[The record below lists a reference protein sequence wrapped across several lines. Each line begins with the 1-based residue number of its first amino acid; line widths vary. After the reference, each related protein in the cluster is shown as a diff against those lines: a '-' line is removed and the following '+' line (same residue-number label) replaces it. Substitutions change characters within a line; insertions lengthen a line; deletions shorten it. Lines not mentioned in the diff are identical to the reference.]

1 MNTLSTPENVFGYS
15 DAVWQRFV
23 VPTYAGALS
32 GAAVKTAEAGSS
44 AVKALLRVS
53 VKIAQDR
60 VTEARFLA
68 YGCPVTI
75 AVGQWLAEQLTGQ
88 AFADLRLKAAD
99 IRLALEI
106 ADDKTHCALM
116 GEDVIR
122 RLQMQVQE
130 QVAT

>member
-1 MNTLSTPENVFGYS
+1 MNTPSTPENVFGYS

-23 VPTYAGALS
+23 APTHAGALS
-32 GAAVKTAEAGSS
+32 GVAVKTAEAGSP
-44 AVKALLRVS
+44 AVKALLRLSARFEQERV
-53 VKIAQDR
+53 VEAQ
-60 VTEARFLA
+60 FLA

-88 AFADLRLKAAD
+88 KLADLRLTAAD

-122 RLQMQVQE
+122 RLCE